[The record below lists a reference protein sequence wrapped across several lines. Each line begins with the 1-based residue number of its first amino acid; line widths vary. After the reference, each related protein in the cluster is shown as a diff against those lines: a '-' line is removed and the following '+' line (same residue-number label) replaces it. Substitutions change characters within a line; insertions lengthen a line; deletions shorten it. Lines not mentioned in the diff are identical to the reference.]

1 MRNVFISKESFVT
14 DIAPK
19 EDAIC
24 FTSNPFANKS
34 YILYESGLVIGV
46 NSTTNAVC
54 LYVRFLYVGRF

>member
-34 YILYESGLVIGV
+34 YVLYESGLVIGI
-46 NSTTNAVC
+46 NSTTNEVLLFFKC
-54 LYVRFLYVGRF
+54 LFVGRF